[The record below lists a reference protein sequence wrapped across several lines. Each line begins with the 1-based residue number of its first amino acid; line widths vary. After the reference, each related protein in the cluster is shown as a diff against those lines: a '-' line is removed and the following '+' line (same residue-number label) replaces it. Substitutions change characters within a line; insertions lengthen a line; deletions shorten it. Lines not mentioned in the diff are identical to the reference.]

1 MHGAKSQQNLQ
12 NSIGLMTDD
21 NRSALPPGHS
31 VVSVEREVKVRE
43 TSVLTI
49 NGTHI
54 SLEGPEGEAI
64 SECLLSGKMPDQ
76 DLINHLLI
84 RAGLLL
90 KPAKK

>member
-1 MHGAKSQQNLQ
+1 
-12 NSIGLMTDD
+12 MTDD